1 MLAKVM
7 SFALNGLAGYPVLV
21 EVDVYKGLPSYE
33 TVGLPDTA
41 VKESKERVRSAIHN
55 SGFEYPA
62 KRITVNLAPADLRKE
77 GPIYDL
83 PIAVGLLCASGQ
95 ADKDYL
101 KKLLMFG
108 ELSLD
113 GNVRP
118 VSGVL
123 PMVIGAFEKGFRYVV
138 LPAENAKEAS
148 CVAGMKVIPV
158 KNLSEIAAILNKKI
172 TPEVYENMDAG
183 ASTKAPEYEVD
194 FSDIRGQSHA
204 KRAVEISA
212 AGGHNVLLI
221 GSPGTGKS
229 MLARAIPGILPEM
242 TFAEALEVTK
252 IHSVAGEMKN
262 SKDGIL
268 RNRPFRSPHHSSTTV
283 AMMGGGTHILPGE
296 VSLAHN
302 GVLFLD
308 ELPEF
313 SRDTREALRQPMED
327 GAVSISRANAK
338 VTYPSNFML
347 VASMNPCPCGYFGSP
362 DRKCKC
368 SPTQISNYIN
378 KISGPFL
385 DRIDLNVEMGNIQY
399 DEMTSKKQAEN
410 SSDIKK
416 RVDHARKIQLERY
429 AGLPIHCNAQ
439 LNATMLKKYIHPG
452 KEAQDFIKDIFS
464 KLKLSPR
471 SYVRILMVSRT
482 IADLAGSRDILLAH
496 IAEAVQYRTLD
507 RKYWGAHYD

>member
-1 MLAKVM
+1 MLAKVL
-7 SFALNGLAGYPVLV
+7 SFALNGLSGYLVLV

-33 TVGLPDTA
+33 TVGLPDAA

-77 GPIYDL
+77 GPLYDL

-95 ADKDYL
+95 AEKDYL
-101 KKLLMFG
+101 KKLVMFG
-108 ELSLD
+108 ELSLNGD
-113 GNVRP
+113 VRA

-123 PMVIGAFEKGFRYVV
+123 PMVIDAYEKGYRYVV

-148 CVAGMKVIPV
+148 YVAGMKIIPV
-158 KNLSEIAAILNKKI
+158 KNLAEIAAVLNKKI
-172 TPEVYENMDAG
+172 QPTLFERKEEDPAEK
-183 ASTKAPEYEVD
+183 SRRYEVD
-194 FSDIRGQSHA
+194 FADIKGQSHA
-204 KRAVEISA
+204 KRAVEIAA

-229 MLARAIPGILPEM
+229 MLARAIPGILPDM
-242 TFAEALEVTK
+242 TFTEALEVTK

-262 SKDGIL
+262 ARDGIVYS
-268 RNRPFRSPHHSSTTV
+268 RPFRSPHHSSTSV
-283 AMMGGGTHILPGE
+283 ALMGGGSRIMPGE
-296 VSLAHN
+296 ISLAHN

-313 SRDTREALRQPMED
+313 SRDAREALRQPMED

-338 VTYPSNFML
+338 VTYPSYFML

-368 SPTQISNYIN
+368 SPSQISSYIN

-385 DRIDLNVEMGNIQY
+385 DRMDLNVEMSNIKY
-399 DEMTSKKQAEN
+399 DEMTSRAPGEKSADVK
-410 SSDIKK
+410 I
-416 RVDHARKIQLERY
+416 RVNAARQLQLARY
-429 AGLPIHCNAQ
+429 KDLPIHCNAQ
-439 LNATMLKKYIHPG
+439 MSATSIKKYVKPDM
-452 KEAQDFIKDIFS
+452 KAQAFLKNVFE

-482 IADLAGSRDILLAH
+482 IADLAGSEDILLEH

-507 RKYWGAHYD
+507 RKYWGTAYE